1 MDKNTKQKLSGKYC
15 QKLLDHAKK
24 SATDVFKTSSKRVI
38 QKMAEGT
45 GNLIDNKIA
54 NKITKVS
61 KDSQQNKDMYLQNKD
76 KKLLM
81 NWGYNN
87 NVIME

>member
-54 NKITKVS
+54 NKIWRVLKNSEQNNSETHSTIMKFFIKNFYS
-61 KDSQQNKDMYLQNKD
+61 KYD
-76 KKLLM
+76 
-81 NWGYNN
+81 
-87 NVIME
+87 